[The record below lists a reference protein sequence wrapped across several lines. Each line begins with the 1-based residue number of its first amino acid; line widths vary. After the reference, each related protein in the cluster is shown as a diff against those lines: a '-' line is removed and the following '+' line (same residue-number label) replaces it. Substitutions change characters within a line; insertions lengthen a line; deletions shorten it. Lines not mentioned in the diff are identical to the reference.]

1 MTPAAPSATQTTS
14 RGLWWYA
21 GVVMLI
27 ATAALAAFVFYF
39 GGYAYLLSGD
49 SASFTVEWSLAQ
61 ARVHPEASV
70 VVLGNSTAAEGF
82 RPNWF
87 KAHGSGAVALN
98 LGVPSG
104 WIFLWQRMLET
115 AMSAGVHPR
124 SVVVILTPEI
134 ISATDF
140 DFLLNDLAMLKNVV
154 SVSDLPRLAPY
165 ANSPRQYMEY
175 AEAVVGR
182 PVLFRAEL
190 RDFVTHP
197 VGRLREAKHIH
208 DWIHGFSAQSPMIE
222 TDNEFSICEAGPLRQ
237 MDQSIQKFT
246 VENNPLLPNLARV
259 KSGYD
264 PRAHQPLRIDRHKQ
278 ELLRRLLAEIEAR
291 HMTAFVTEAPF
302 WDPDFDQY
310 PEAYRREFSSTV
322 QQLVRE
328 VPGAAY
334 VPKLDVD
341 CSMMLDT
348 VHLNRKGGEIFT
360 EYLRTRVL

>member
-1 MTPAAPSATQTTS
+1 MITPSATSTTS
-14 RGLWWYA
+14 RGFAWYA
-21 GVVMLI
+21 GVVALV

-39 GGYAYLLSGD
+39 GGYSYLLSGD

-61 ARVHPEASV
+61 ARVHPDASV

-87 KAHGSGAVALN
+87 ESHGSGAVAVN

-115 AMSAGVHPR
+115 TLKTGMHPR
-124 SVVVILTPEI
+124 SVVVMLTPETV
-134 ISATDF
+134 SATEF
-140 DFLLNDLAMLKNVV
+140 DFLLNDLAMLKTVV
-154 SVSDLPRLAPY
+154 DTSDLSRLAPY
-165 ANSPRQYMEY
+165 ASSRRQYMDY

-208 DWIHGFSAQSPMIE
+208 DWIHSFNSQSPMIE
-222 TDNEFSICEAGPLRQ
+222 TDNKFSVCEAGPLREL
-237 MDQSIQKFT
+237 DQTIEKFT
-246 VENNPLLPNLARV
+246 KENNPLLPGLARV
-259 KSGYD
+259 KIGYGS
-264 PRAHQPLRIDRHKQ
+264 RVHQPLRIDAHKL
-278 ELLRRLLAEIEAR
+278 ELLRQLLAEIEAH

-310 PEAYRREFSSTV
+310 PGAYRQEFSSTV
-322 QQLVRE
+322 RQLVRN
-328 VPGAAY
+328 VPGAMY
-334 VPKLDVD
+334 LPKLDVD